1 MSGLVDVLAIV
12 AVVVL
17 VIARQFRP
25 RRLDADRRWW
35 VAPVVLIF
43 LAVREPGLLDPGHR
57 TASALLLGVELLI
70 ALVTGLGWAWTTRI
84 WAAPDGAVWS
94 RGSRAGVGVWIT
106 GIALRAGLAGLG
118 AAFGLHQDTSALLL
132 GLALTLLVRSGILA
146 WRAQGLRP
154 LPGQAGQ
161 RAAYGADVPRPLSKE
176 RV

>member
-25 RRLDADRRWW
+25 RQLDADRRWW
-35 VAPVVLIF
+35 VVPGVLVF

-57 TASALLLGVELLI
+57 TASALLLGVELLV

-84 WAAPDGAVWS
+84 WAMPDGEVWS
-94 RGSRAGVGVWIT
+94 KGTKAGVGVWIT
-106 GIALRAGLAGLG
+106 GIALRTGLVGLG
-118 AAFGLHQDTSALLL
+118 AAFGLHQNTSALLL

-154 LPGQAGQ
+154 ATG
-161 RAAYGADVPRPLSKE
+161 RSAAYGADGPRTLRKE
-176 RV
+176 HV

>member
-1 MSGLVDVLAIV
+1 MSGLVDVLAIL

-17 VIARQFRP
+17 VVARQFRP

-35 VAPVVLIF
+35 VAPGILIL

-57 TASALLLGVELLI
+57 TASVLLLGAELLI
-70 ALVTGLGWAWTTRI
+70 ALVTGLGWAWTTRL
-84 WAAPDGAVWS
+84 WATPDGAVWS
-94 RGSRAGVGVWIT
+94 RGSKAGVCVWIT
-106 GIALRAGLAGLG
+106 GTALRAGLVGLG

-146 WRAQGLRP
+146 RRAQELRSATGQSAAHGEDVARP
-154 LPGQAGQ
+154 LW
-161 RAAYGADVPRPLSKE
+161 KE

>member
-25 RRLDADRRWW
+25 RQLDADRRWW
-35 VAPVVLIF
+35 VVPGVLVF

-57 TASALLLGVELLI
+57 TASALLLGVELLV
-70 ALVTGLGWAWTTRI
+70 ALVTGLGWAWTTRV
-84 WAAPDGAVWS
+84 WATPDGEVWS
-94 RGSRAGVGVWIT
+94 KGTKAGVGVWIT
-106 GIALRAGLAGLG
+106 GIALRAGLVGLG
-118 AAFGLHQDTSALLL
+118 AAFGLHQNTSALLL

-154 LPGQAGQ
+154 VTG
-161 RAAYGADVPRPLSKE
+161 RSAAHGADVPRLLRKE
-176 RV
+176 HV